1 MKVKGKG
8 QNIELNKMNES
19 IEIKLDEAYKQTR
32 MTEERLSNE
41 EIFSNV
47 RKMKTFDEMLAKQMK
62 DEEFKKEYEAIQ
74 PEMNEIRASVDAR
87 TSQNLTQ
94 KELSERTGINQAD
107 ISKLENG
114 TKNPS
119 INLLKRLAE
128 GMGIDASIF
137 IGQVKHLEFDLIRN
151 QSH

>member
-47 RKMKTFDEMLAKQMK
+47 RKMKTFDDRLAKQLQN
-62 DEEFKKEYEAIQ
+62 DEFKKEYEAIQ
-74 PEMNEIRASVDAR
+74 PEMDIIRAIVDAR
-87 TSQNLTQ
+87 TSQEQ
-94 KELSERTGINQAD
+94 
-107 ISKLENG
+107 
-114 TKNPS
+114 
-119 INLLKRLAE
+119 
-128 GMGIDASIF
+128 
-137 IGQVKHLEFDLIRN
+137 
-151 QSH
+151 

>member
-19 IEIKLDEAYKQTR
+19 IEIKSDEADKQTR

-47 RKMKTFDEMLAKQMK
+47 REMKTFDETLAKQMK

-119 INLLKRLAE
+119 INLLKR
-128 GMGIDASIF
+128 
-137 IGQVKHLEFDLIRN
+137 
-151 QSH
+151 

>member
-19 IEIKLDEAYKQTR
+19 IEIKLDEADKQTR

-128 GMGIDASIF
+128 GMGMTLKIEF
-137 IGQVKHLEFDLIRN
+137 VPKH
-151 QSH
+151 

>member
-19 IEIKLDEAYKQTR
+19 IEIKLDEADKQTR

-74 PEMNEIRASVDAR
+74 PEMDIIRARVDAR

-119 INLLKRLAE
+119 INLLKR
-128 GMGIDASIF
+128 
-137 IGQVKHLEFDLIRN
+137 
-151 QSH
+151 

>member
-19 IEIKLDEAYKQTR
+19 IEIKLDEADKQTR

-62 DEEFKKEYEAIQ
+62 DDEFKKEYEAIQ
-74 PEMNEIRASVDAR
+74 PEMDVIRAIVDAR

-94 KELSERTGINQAD
+94 KELSERTGINQVD

-119 INLLKRLAE
+119 INLLKR
-128 GMGIDASIF
+128 
-137 IGQVKHLEFDLIRN
+137 
-151 QSH
+151 